1 MNSNQH
7 EIKSQYELELEMI
20 EYKFKNN
27 KYCSIFTKLTTL
39 KHLLIYVTYY
49 PHTDANQF
57 KKEIEFLITIIP
69 DNSNISPI
77 VNILNTFVFPS
88 LCDNRNLL
96 ESILL
101 RNWNCFEPYLSIV
114 FELFEKMPLFIGKL
128 ISNIQERKLIYYGKY
143 DNEIYYNMND
153 FLESNYNKFYKIY
166 YLPSYQRND
175 ITQRNAYLIITDIY
189 LLVFDY
195 SESIYKNCGKLIQCN
210 KIVEIKNY
218 ATNKYYWK
226 KQKYSLLLTFENENL
241 SLEFVL
247 EHGDNKEVIA
257 LLKQKKKW
265 INERYDIFRDEYF

>member
-27 KYCSIFTKLTTL
+27 ETFSVFTKLTTL
-39 KHLLIYVTYY
+39 KHLLIYVTYH
-49 PHTDANQF
+49 PHTEVNQF
-57 KKEIEFLITIIP
+57 KKEIEFLITITP

-77 VNILNTFVFPS
+77 VNIINTFVFPS
-88 LCDNRNLL
+88 LFDNRNLL

-101 RNWNCFEPYLSIV
+101 RNWNKYEPYLSVV
-114 FELFEKMPLFIGKL
+114 FELFEKMPLFINKI

-143 DNEIYYNMND
+143 DCEIYYNMND
-153 FLESNYNKFYKIY
+153 FLGSNYNKFYKIY
-166 YLPSYQRND
+166 YLPSHQRNN

-189 LLVFDY
+189 LLVFDFN
-195 SESIYKNCGKLIQCN
+195 ESVHKNWGKLVQYN

-218 ATNKYYWK
+218 LTDKYYWK
-226 KQKYSLLLTFENENL
+226 KQKYSLMLTFENEKL

-247 EHGDNKEVIA
+247 EHGDNKEVIS